1 MAKMLTVPIQVV
13 ENECLFLI
21 LSAYAEEKL
30 QSIHECE
37 TSGNETLSSLEDDTT
52 TQMAPLVLYKA

>member
-1 MAKMLTVPIQVV
+1 MAKMLTVPVQVV

-21 LSAYAEEKL
+21 LSAYAEKL